1 MSGQIPDTEY
11 RENSERAVHYR
22 QKAAHFKQLASIELQ
37 PRARAQLIGLAEEY
51 DRLAD
56 DGPRNL
62 NAEILRRLCRNNIG
76 RIAASG
82 GDMRP
87 EPPSRAVTAG
97 TPPPTGLRWLGP
109 KSN

>member
-22 QKAAHFKQLASIELQ
+22 QKAAHFKELASIELQ
-37 PRARAQLIGLAEEY
+37 SRARAQLIGLAEEY

-56 DGPRNL
+56 DGPRKL
-62 NAEILRRLCRNNIG
+62 SAEFLRLRGGNNIG
-76 RIAASG
+76 RIAVSW

-87 EPPSRAVTAG
+87 EPPS
-97 TPPPTGLRWLGP
+97 
-109 KSN
+109 

>member
-22 QKAAHFKQLASIELQ
+22 QRAARFKQLASIELQ
-37 PRARAQLIGLAEEY
+37 PRSRAQLIGLAEEY

-56 DGPRNL
+56 DGPRKL
-62 NAEILRRLCRNNIG
+62 SAEFLRLRGDNNIG
-76 RIAASG
+76 RIAVSW

-87 EPPSRAVTAG
+87 EPPS
-97 TPPPTGLRWLGP
+97 
-109 KSN
+109 

>member
-22 QKAAHFKQLASIELQ
+22 QKAAHFKELASIELQ
-37 PRARAQLIGLAEEY
+37 PRSRAQLIGLAEEY

-56 DGPRNL
+56 DGPRKL
-62 NAEILRRLCRNNIG
+62 SAEFLRLRGGNNIG
-76 RIAASG
+76 RIAVSW

-87 EPPSRAVTAG
+87 EPPS
-97 TPPPTGLRWLGP
+97 
-109 KSN
+109 